1 MILCFIS
8 LSIDNILYMLND
20 YQTTNNDSVLQ
31 QSFSKNQILW
41 MTIIRL
47 IIGPFIEELSYRAIG
62 LKYVFRN
69 YEIIGMM
76 ILSCVFAFTYYPNS
90 TIDFLIYFQSSIIY
104 SIIYLKSR
112 RFELVLILHILNN
125 SFTFIPMLIE
135 SF

>member
-1 MILCFIS
+1 M
-8 LSIDNILYMLND
+8 
-20 YQTTNNDSVLQ
+20 Q
-31 QSFSKNQILW
+31 QPFSKNQILW
-41 MTIIRL
+41 MTITGL

-76 ILSCVFAFTYYPNS
+76 ILSCVFAFTHYPNS

-125 SFTFIPMLIE
+125 SFTFILMLIE